1 MWIPFSE
8 SVLRKYLFLKIF
20 TFLYF
25 PMASAPYYV
34 ILCPP
39 AQIFFFQLSIKIAI
53 DF

>member
-25 PMASAPYYV
+25 PVASAPYFYV

-39 AQIFFFQLSIKIAI
+39 AQILFNWALK
-53 DF
+53 

>member
-25 PMASAPYYV
+25 PNASAPYFYV

-39 AQIFFFQLSIKIAI
+39 AQIFFQLSIKITI